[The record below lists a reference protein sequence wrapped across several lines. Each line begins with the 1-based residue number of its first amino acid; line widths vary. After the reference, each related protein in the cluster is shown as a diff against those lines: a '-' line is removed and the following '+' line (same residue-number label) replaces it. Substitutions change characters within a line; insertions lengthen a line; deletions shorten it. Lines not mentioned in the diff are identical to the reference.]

1 LDLFLL
7 KVIQQNSDI
16 LNQVK
21 SIVVV
26 DSNYEENIHK
36 YQELRGMKKPY
47 RKEVIV
53 VWGWGIE
60 VYEVNWDKKGLKNQ
74 LTELEELLRNNDSG
88 IEMLTLLP
96 FIELFAT
103 VYCLFQTLVSP
114 R

>member
-1 LDLFLL
+1 
-7 KVIQQNSDI
+7 VIPQHVDI

-21 SIVVV
+21 SVRVV
-26 DSNYEENIHK
+26 DARYEEGIKK
-36 YQELRGMKKPY
+36 YTDLVGRMKPF
-47 RKEVIV
+47 RKQVIV
-53 VWGWGIE
+53 AWGWGIE
-60 VYEVNWDKKGLKNQ
+60 VYEVNWDKKGVKNQ
-74 LTELEELLRNNDSG
+74 LIELEELLNSNDGG